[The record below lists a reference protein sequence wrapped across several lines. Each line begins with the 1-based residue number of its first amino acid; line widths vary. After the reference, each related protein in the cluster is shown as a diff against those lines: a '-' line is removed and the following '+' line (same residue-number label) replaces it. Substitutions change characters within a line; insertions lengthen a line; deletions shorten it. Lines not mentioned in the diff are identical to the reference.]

1 MLIWLDPA
9 MGTVGVPTAAN
20 PPDAREN
27 LPLVFEALAE
37 NPN

>member
-9 MGTVGVPTAAN
+9 MGTVFDVSAAN

-27 LPLVFEALAE
+27 LPLVVEALAE